1 MTLENPDISRPKLT
15 FVDIDGTLIRSD
27 LFVESSLRLI
37 KKNPLAVFQLIGW
50 LMKGRAHAKQRVAET
65 CDLEVDALPYENEV
79 LEYLKERRAAGTRLV
94 LASAASETHARR
106 IADHLG
112 IFDSEVLASTSE
124 VNLKASNKRDQIR
137 EFAGGE
143 PFSYAGDSKAD
154 VPIWDSA
161 DGAITVNAPRK
172 NVGDL
177 RKQGKLEKEFQTR
190 GSRAKAIFKG
200 MRPHQY
206 VKNVLVFVP
215 LLMSHQYGD
224 PTKVLLALL
233 AFCAF
238 SVVASGAY
246 FLNDLLDLEADR
258 LHEKKRF
265 RPLASGELPLKLG
278 VIGAMALPMLGFV
291 IAALVSLKFSFVL
304 LVYFLAT
311 NLYSFFLKRYQTV
324 DVMTL
329 ALLYTL
335 RLFAG
340 AAAIGVAISPW
351 LAGFSI
357 FFFVSLAYLKRY
369 TELAN
374 LKDDGAVAAGRG
386 YVAADVESMFTF
398 GVSAFTASIV
408 VFALFVN
415 DMQVTG
421 VYKTPDLLWA
431 VCFVLLYWGNR
442 IWVRARRG
450 RMSHD
455 PVEFAVKDK
464 ISRFVGVTVV
474 LLVILAKTLEL
485 PL

>member
-1 MTLENPDISRPKLT
+1 MTIERPDTEQNRLT

-37 KKNPLAVFQLIGW
+37 KKNPLAVFRLMGW
-50 LMKGRAHAKQRVAET
+50 LMKGRAHAKRRVAET
-65 CDLEVDALPYENEV
+65 CDLKVEALPYEREV
-79 LEYLKERRAAGTRLV
+79 VEYLRERHASGDRLV

-106 IADHLG
+106 IADHLE
-112 IFDSEVLASTSE
+112 IFDDEILASSDS
-124 VNLKASNKRDQIR
+124 VNMKASSKRDHMSR
-137 EFAGGE
+137 FAGEE
-143 PFSYAGDSKAD
+143 PFTYVGDSKAD
-154 VPIWDSA
+154 VPIWERA
-161 DGAITVNAPRK
+161 TAAVTVNAPSRH
-172 NVGDL
+172 VEDL

-190 GSRAKAIFKG
+190 GSTSKALLRG
-200 MRPHQY
+200 MRPQQY

-224 PTKVLLALL
+224 LSKVLLALL

-258 LHEKKRF
+258 LHDKKRF

-278 VIGAMALPMLGFV
+278 VVGALALPMLGFV

-304 LVYFLAT
+304 LVYFVAT

-340 AAAIGVAISPW
+340 AAAISVAISPW

-374 LKDDGAVAAGRG
+374 LKGDGAVAAGRG
-386 YVAADVESMFTF
+386 YVASDVESMFTF

-415 DMQVTG
+415 DTQVTG
-421 VYKTPDLLWA
+421 IYKTPDLLWA
-431 VCFVLLYWGNR
+431 VSFVLLYWGNR

-450 RMSHD
+450 KMSHD

-464 ISRFVGVTVV
+464 ISRYVGVTVV
-474 LLVILAKTLEL
+474 LLVIAAKTLEL